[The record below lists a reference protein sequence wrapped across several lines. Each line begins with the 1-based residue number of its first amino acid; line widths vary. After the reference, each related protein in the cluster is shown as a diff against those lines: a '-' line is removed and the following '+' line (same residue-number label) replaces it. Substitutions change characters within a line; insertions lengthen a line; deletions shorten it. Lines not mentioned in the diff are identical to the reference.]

1 MFSELLNSLLYVVE
15 VLLRLGV
22 PLLSLSLQLL
32 HVHFRLIDA
41 LLSMPVCEHYLIQLR
56 VRLPYYAIPPPVL
69 LIQYPL
75 QLRIDLVPL
84 IPVLIINHLYLRPQS
99 YRVCA
104 HLLHL
109 VLHLQL
115 LPHQPLYLS
124 VLLLPLEHLF
134 ACDSVSEPCLLLQES
149 IERVVLLLHFIIEED
164 VMEAICLLLAL
175 LLEGLAPVDT
185 LHARQVLLVLVQARR
200 EHRL

>member
-41 LLSMPVCEHYLIQLR
+41 LLCMPVCEHYLIQLR
-56 VRLPYYAIPPPVL
+56 VRLPDYAIPPPVL

-149 IERVVLLLHFIIEED
+149 IERVVLLLNFVIEED

>member
-149 IERVVLLLHFIIEED
+149 IERVVLLLNFFIEED

-175 LLEGLAPVDT
+175 LLEGLTPVDT